1 MPYLKKIV
9 RSLIGVRI
17 RRDIVVVLGIR
28 KRFFATGQHLMRI
41 RLVGYIVND
50 VVMRGIKYRVQCN
63 GSLYHAKVRTKVTT
77 MLGRTAQKRCADFI
91 NKTLAACCIKF
102 FNIFRIIDLLEIHA
116 RPFCMLG
123 C

>member
-9 RSLIGVRI
+9 RGLIRVRI

-28 KRFFATGQHLMRI
+28 KRFFAAGQHLMWI
-41 RLVGYIVND
+41 RLMGYIVND
-50 VVMRGIKYRVQCN
+50 VVMRRIKYRVQRN
-63 GSLYHAKVRTKVTT
+63 GSLYHTKVRAKVTA
-77 MLGRTAQKRCADFI
+77 MFGRTAQKCCADFI
-91 NKTLAACCIKF
+91 NKTLAACCVKF